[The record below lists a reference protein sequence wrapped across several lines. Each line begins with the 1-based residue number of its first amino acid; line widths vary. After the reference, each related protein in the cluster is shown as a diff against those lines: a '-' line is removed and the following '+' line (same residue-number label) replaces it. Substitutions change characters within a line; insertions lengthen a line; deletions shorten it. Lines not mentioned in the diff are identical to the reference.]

1 MRKLSKS
8 IDEFIN
14 AKGWSANAFL
24 DHAKFLFSDVELA
37 EIATFEV
44 GRSVIYI
51 RNKKPRYDP
60 DDGMMRVY
68 VHLRG
73 LSKDWM
79 TILDSNGYEIA
90 KFHCSESAE
99 EIKKAIMFRF
109 TKHILYKN

>member
-8 IDEFIN
+8 VDEFIN
-14 AKGWSANAFL
+14 SQGWSVNSFL
-24 DHAKFLFSDVELA
+24 EHAKFLFSDVELA

-51 RNKKPRYDP
+51 RNKKPRFNKDW
-60 DDGMMRVY
+60 GMMRVY

-79 TILDSNGYEIA
+79 TILDANGYEIA
-90 KFHCSESAE
+90 KFHSSANAE
-99 EIKKAIMFRF
+99 EIKAAIVFRF
-109 TKHILYKN
+109 KKDFLFSS